1 MKEIFHRTSV
11 RDFEDRPVEPEKVE
25 RLLRAAMYAP
35 TAGNQRAWEFYV
47 VEDKAIL
54 ERLGGKDVSP
64 YSGPTKN
71 APMAIVIAYHEDTA
85 MPEYNDI
92 DAAIASENIWLEAD
106 HLGLGAVML
115 GIAPHKER
123 VEKVNEIL
131 GLPKGQQAFTIIP
144 VGYPAKEREQQDRFD
159 SSKVHYVR

>member
-1 MKEIFHRTSV
+1 MEEIFHRTSV
-11 RDFEDRPVEPEKVE
+11 RKFTDKPVEAEKIE
-25 RLLRAAMYAP
+25 KLLKAAMYAP

-47 VEDKAIL
+47 VLNKDALNKLGDKS
-54 ERLGGKDVSP
+54 VSP
-64 YSGPTKN
+64 YSSPVKN
-71 APMAIVIAYHEDTA
+71 AAMAIVIAYHEETR

-115 GIAPHKER
+115 GIAPIKER

-131 GLPKGQQAFTIIP
+131 NIPEGQQAFTIIAI
-144 VGYPAKEREQQDRFD
+144 GYPEKEGKQIDRFD
-159 SSKVHYVR
+159 ESKIHYIR